1 MLMVLLVSVIL
12 LEANTVDPVLELGS
26 YIHRGIGSWSG
37 LPLLL
42 TPLEILII
50 AALGTAIMSVA
61 LTRQSIGRA
70 AFGWSIVLF
79 IIMLAAGFARGAV
92 AGGDMYIGLWEVRY
106 LLYVPAL
113 YVIARISLR
122 RPEHIAALLL
132 VGLAATAVF
141 AVEGAYRKIA
151 LINTGLLGTFPD
163 LFYEH
168 DDVIFLATFLIFASS
183 AFVFRVQGRVRV
195 LGVLAAPIL
204 AFTLLASGRR
214 SGIIVLLVGLLVI
227 ALVLFIVKRRA
238 FFANALPLL
247 VVAGLFLALTWN
259 AAGMVGQPARAIR
272 SLYEPDPRD
281 AASNFYRLLETYDI
295 TATLQSDPLL
305 GVGFGREFLMVAML
319 PDLSWW
325 PFWRYETHNSVLWIW
340 MKLGVIGYVVFWSII
355 GSGMS
360 RAAFAAKRLTDP
372 GLRSAALFCLVALV
386 GTIVYGYVDL
396 AFVSGRTTV
405 LLGAVLGIIAVLERL
420 DRQTRQLAG
429 AAVTDGAARA

>member
-1 MLMVLLVSVIL
+1 MVLLVSVIL

-50 AALGTAIMSVA
+50 AALGTAIMSAA

-247 VVAGLFLALTWN
+247 VVAGLFLGLTWN

-360 RAAFAAKRLTDP
+360 RAAWKITSLSGRGAVMRA
-372 GLRSAALFCLVALV
+372 SAA
-386 GTIVYGYVDL
+386 GPGGP
-396 AFVSGRTTV
+396 S
-405 LLGAVLGIIAVLERL
+405 
-420 DRQTRQLAG
+420 
-429 AAVTDGAARA
+429 VTQCEKPASDP